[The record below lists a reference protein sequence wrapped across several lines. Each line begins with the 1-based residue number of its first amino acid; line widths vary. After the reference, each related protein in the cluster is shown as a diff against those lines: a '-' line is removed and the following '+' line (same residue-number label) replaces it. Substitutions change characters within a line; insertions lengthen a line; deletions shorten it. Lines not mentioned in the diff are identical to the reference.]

1 MKLNKVSLF
10 IGTLILIGTLSIGS
24 TVAYLISESEK
35 VNHFSMGSV
44 SVDIEE
50 NFPSEG
56 NEWDS
61 GSTIVKQVAI
71 KNTGESPVLVRTQ
84 LIPYWLDENGQFV
97 AGDTSQI
104 SFKYGERFTV
114 DSIEPNAWILGSD
127 GFYYYTSVLP
137 VDGETPLLLESVT
150 LGGNLSSFYT
160 GKKLMVDVEVEAIQ
174 ATKEAYEAT
183 WTTLPDN
190 IKEMLESLCGEMN
203 NA

>member
-10 IGTLILIGTLSIGS
+10 ICTLILIGTLSIGS

-35 VNHFSMGSV
+35 VNHFSIGSIKV
-44 SVDIEE
+44 EIEE
-50 NFPSEG
+50 DFTPGS
-56 NEWDS
+56 EWDS

-84 LIPYWLDENGQFV
+84 LIPYWLDENDQFV

-104 SFKYGERFTV
+104 VFEYGELVTEDTV
-114 DSIEPNAWILGSD
+114 KPNAWVLGSD

-137 VDGETPLLLESVT
+137 THETTSRLLEGVK
-150 LGGNLSSFYT
+150 LGGNLSSFYE

-174 ATKEAYEAT
+174 ATKEAYEAV
-183 WTTLPDN
+183 WTTLPKN
-190 IKEMLESLCGEMN
+190 IKQMLDKLVEQ
-203 NA
+203 

>member
-10 IGTLILIGTLSIGS
+10 ICTLILIGTLSIGS

-44 SVDIEE
+44 SVEIEE

-84 LIPYWLDENGQFV
+84 LIPYWLDENDQFV

-104 SFKYGERFTV
+104 VFEYGELVTKDTV
-114 DSIEPNAWILGSD
+114 KPNAWVLGSD

-137 VDGETPLLLESVT
+137 VGEGTTRLLEGVT
-150 LGGNLSSFYT
+150 LGGNLSSFYE

-174 ATKEAYEAT
+174 ATKEAYEAV
-183 WTTLPDN
+183 WTTLPKN
-190 IKEMLESLCGEMN
+190 IKQMLDKLVEQ
-203 NA
+203 